1 MKVIIAVTNKAQ
13 KKILRLQRHAGM
25 SLSIRQLELILKA
38 IHYTIVNTK
47 GFRSHQQSGR
57 RFKEYKMGGEN
68 KYLKQNIGYRGME
81 ERRSEGRSR
90 WMGRRRKMNKRE

>member
-1 MKVIIAVTNKAQ
+1 MKVILAVTNKAQ
-13 KKILRLQRHAGM
+13 KKAPTAWRWM

-57 RFKEYKMGGEN
+57 RFKEYKMDGEN

-90 WMGRRRKMNKRE
+90 WMGRRKMNKRE